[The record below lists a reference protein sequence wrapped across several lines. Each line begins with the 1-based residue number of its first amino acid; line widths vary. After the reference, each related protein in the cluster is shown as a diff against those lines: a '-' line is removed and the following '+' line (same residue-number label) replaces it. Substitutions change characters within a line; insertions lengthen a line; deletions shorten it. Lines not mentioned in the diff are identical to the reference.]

1 MLVVALVLVIREMTY
16 RAAGNHPLY
25 QQAVVSPSSIAS
37 RLAAANLAWNPSK
50 PSRSRHFRR
59 VSDTSKPI
67 TRFSA
72 ATSPKAASP
81 DKEEADLHALLQL
94 ISPKSRPAPAVVKN
108 KEVLGVGS
116 KQEHRYIGTPRIYTN
131 QVFRDVYDSQ
141 GHHDKELFIE
151 DFSTLQEKA
160 GEKCTET
167 ALELI
172 RKQRAYRRHST
183 SEAVSP
189 S

>member
-1 MLVVALVLVIREMTY
+1 MTHRVAESRQLY
-16 RAAGNHPLY
+16 R
-25 QQAVVSPSSIAS
+25 QALVSPSSIAS
-37 RLAAANLAWNPSK
+37 RLAAANLAWNSSK
-50 PSRSRHFRR
+50 PSRLRHYRR
-59 VSDTSKPI
+59 VSDTTKP
-67 TRFSA
+67 TRSS

-81 DKEEADLHALLQL
+81 DKEEADLQALLQL
-94 ISPKSRPAPAVVKN
+94 ISPKSRPIPASQPIAVVKN
-108 KEVLGVGS
+108 KEVMEGNVGTR
-116 KQEHRYIGTPRIYTN
+116 QEYRYIGTPRIYTN

-141 GHHDKELFIE
+141 GHHDKELYIE

-160 GEKCTET
+160 VEAAGLKRNET

-172 RKQRAYRRHST
+172 RKQRAGRRHSA